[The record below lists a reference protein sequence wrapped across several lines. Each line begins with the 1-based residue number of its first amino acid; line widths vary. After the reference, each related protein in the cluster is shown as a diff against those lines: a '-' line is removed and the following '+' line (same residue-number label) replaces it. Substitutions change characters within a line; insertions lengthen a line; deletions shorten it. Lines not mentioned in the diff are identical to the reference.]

1 MQDPKLQLGEYG
13 LLKRLGE
20 GTFGGSYA
28 VREGR
33 KGQALLKVL
42 PGLPLTDDVEPRLA
56 QLRRDLE
63 VLSLDHPN
71 VVSYRDAGYAEET
84 PQRREGGGLFLV
96 RELVDGPDIYRFS
109 ARAAWATIMEVVV
122 SLLRGLEAL
131 HGRGLLH
138 GNLIANNV
146 IVFGTGPRKSA
157 RLLDAGLALDLAET
171 RSWVGTSHAP
181 EVLAGGPPDRRSDLY
196 DLGVL
201 LFHAAT
207 RSPLFGECEGP
218 AALRIAHLSEAPPT
232 ARSVK
237 RSVPVAMD
245 ELISSLLR
253 KDPAERPPSANAV
266 IRELNRRA
274 NKRFSTETRD
284 NFLGVPLRPRLQ
296 GRGELLREFQADSNP
311 VTILSAEPGAGRTRM
326 LQAFGRC
333 ASSARFVQAATPTL
347 ADALRAACAP
357 PPFGDPDYTDPSDR
371 ANEDEAPPPIVREG
385 PFLARL
391 VPDLLPEV
399 QPAKLLP
406 AGRERQRV
414 LEASLRVLRAHGSER
429 DLWLGID
436 DLQRADS
443 LLLDTLRLLAHD
455 TASADPDQ
463 SDEVPASLA
472 AEAASENSPTWP
484 LQAGPRAG
492 TVRVMATLLPDEVFG
507 HGAETAFRALL
518 GTDGVREVRLENLS
532 AEDQAQAVAAAIG
545 RDTGEARPLSDALGD
560 ADLESVGAAL
570 DLVTELG
577 RAGALPPPDGAW
589 FMDEERV
596 KAALDEPRGC
606 VARQLESV
614 SPEARRLA
622 HALALLRGA
631 GELDHLAALGGRFTV
646 LGAARELERAG
657 LLAPLPSHAM
667 RPEGV
672 PALSEVVLHRGVE
685 PLLTRLELAGAR
697 VQEAVQASLSLED
710 ADALHEVLGR
720 AATSLPEAASHLL
733 RSARPRAGVGRALQA
748 AEEAAQRNE
757 PERMRELLEPAQ
769 RALEG
774 PEPSPGSNSDLELP
788 EALRARLVG
797 DPRALCERLLGDALL
812 GLGRAGQARSCAQRA
827 SSVAR
832 EARDTRGMIEAALL
846 LARASRAL
854 GDAPAAKS
862 AADEAVEVAKGGP
875 WQGGLAL
882 AYLER
887 ARSEAQAGDRQEA
900 LASFEEARG
909 LLAARSDE
917 VGQAGALRDTA
928 ALRLESGD
936 LAGASEDLRVALDL
950 DEEGDRPA
958 EVTEDLL
965 LRARVELAGGNHE
978 AALNTTRRAR
988 ALAGELIDLEA
999 LARALNVEAEVRRA
1013 QGELRQARQL
1023 EETALELWERTGAA
1037 RWSARARLS
1046 LGRIQLQ
1053 SGELSAAE
1061 ANLAQAE
1068 QVFRQLG
1075 DLPLQ
1080 AEVGLALAEA
1090 YLARGEL
1097 GRSRDSIERSLREAE
1112 GGPAATSFG
1121 LRAQLVRLAWLQ
1133 GDLVRCEDSGRQVAD
1148 DAARQGQVK
1157 VESLARVLLGLARLR
1172 RGNLIE
1178 AERELREAY
1187 GLAKERGERS
1197 LMARAH
1203 LALGAVHLVRGEP
1216 SGALGE
1222 VGQARDLAHEIE
1234 DAHLEVESLLALA
1247 RLHVFLG
1254 QLPRAVT
1261 LLEMGDKRAGELG
1274 LSLIRPELQLGLAAA
1289 RLAQARGLAVR
1300 DEDASQLLELATPSL
1315 DAAERALRAGS
1326 RRRLR
1331 ARLDLLLAEK
1341 AQLSGEP
1348 GMAWERAQAA
1358 LEASKIT
1365 GDVLIAGWALRA
1377 LSRARVDQGRYEE
1390 ALVSAERAVSEAED
1404 VREGE
1409 ARAAALLERGLA
1421 RRRLGE
1427 TIQAAQDL
1435 RDAAS
1440 HVRGIWAALP
1450 EDLRVDYVSKPL
1462 AREIIRLAAEVS
1474 QEAEQALETS
1484 GVDAS
1489 AARSAPAP
1497 APAPA
1502 AGTLG
1507 GTSPAT
1513 LSDEGGDSL
1522 ESLRDPL
1529 TDLFNHTFFTA
1540 QLETE
1545 LKRGLRHSR
1554 PLALLKINIDRF
1566 KLVRE
1571 LYGPKAAKEIIREV
1585 AGLLL
1590 RNVRDVDIVARYFG
1604 DEFEVLLPDTEQHG
1618 ALLTSQR
1625 IADAVEAH
1633 RFEFE
1638 DEKIELTLTTGIA
1651 LFPRDAKDKD
1661 ALICRVDEALYNAR
1675 ARGPNQV
1682 FSFGGNDEALAGE
1695 TSREMRELDE
1705 MMLSREGRTILS
1717 MVQRLVNQELDMD
1730 RVIELVTGM
1739 VVEATRGERGF
1750 IMLRGQDGA
1759 FSFRHGRNLDD
1770 KVVGSPEL
1778 KISNNIAA
1786 DVAKTGQAVMVSE
1799 AIEDDRFRDFK
1810 SVMDLGLRSIL
1821 CAPIK
1826 VDDGDILGVIYV
1838 DHNQVARNFTRED
1851 LNFLVAIADKVAI
1864 PLKNSKRLRE
1874 TEDRLALAEARLKS
1888 QASQLQTK
1896 YSYDTIIGRSEAMQD
1911 VFKLLDRIVETN
1923 HSVVIHGESGTGKEL
1938 IARAIH
1944 FNGPRKNKPFV
1955 AENCAA
1961 LSDTLLEAELFG
1973 HVKGAFTGADRDS
1986 KGLFELANGGTLFL
2000 DEIGDMSER
2009 MQKKL
2014 LRVLQEGEIRPVG
2027 GKRVFHVDVR
2037 IVSASNKDLKRMVD
2051 EHKFREDLYY
2061 RLNVIKVSL
2070 PPLRERR
2077 DDVMLLA
2084 QHFFRKHTAAGDERD
2099 LGRETLN
2106 LLMSYDWP
2114 GNVRELENEVNRLV
2128 AMSDNEVT
2136 PDLLSPKIRERTT
2149 TKKTGD
2155 DNFSRFYN
2163 RPLKDVEKEFMREV
2177 IRHTLEETN
2186 WHRTLAA
2193 KVLQVPTSTLFNKMK
2208 KYNIEPGNG

>member
-1 MQDPKLQLGEYG
+1 MQDSKLQLADFGP
-13 LLKRLGE
+13 LKRLGDGSF
-20 GTFGGSYA
+20 GTSYSA
-28 VREGR
+28 KEGR
-33 KGQALLKVL
+33 KGQALLKFL
-42 PGLPLTDDVEPRLA
+42 PGRPISDDAEPRLA
-56 QLRRDLE
+56 QLIRDIAALD
-63 VLSLDHPN
+63 LDHPN
-71 VVSYRDAGYAEET
+71 LVGYREAGYALET
-84 PQRREGGGLFLV
+84 PDRREGGGFYLV
-96 RELVDGPDIYRFS
+96 RDLVEGPDLHRFA

-138 GNLIANNV
+138 GNLVANNV

-157 RLLDAGLALDLAET
+157 RLLDPGLALEVAET
-171 RSWVGTSHAP
+171 RAWRGTSYAP

-207 RSPLFGECEGP
+207 RLPLFGELEDP
-218 AALRIAHLSEAPPT
+218 EAIRAAHLSQEPPA

-245 ELISSLLR
+245 ELIASLLR

-284 NFLGVPLRPRLQ
+284 NLLGAPLRPRLS
-296 GRGELLREFQADSNP
+296 GREELLQTLQGPDAAR
-311 VTILSAEPGAGRTRM
+311 VTILSGEPGLGRTRM

-333 ASSARFVQAATPTL
+333 AAGADYVQAATPSL
-347 ADALRAACAP
+347 AGLLRALASLEGPSPAP
-357 PPFGDPDYTDPSDR
+357 L
-371 ANEDEAPPPIVREG
+371 VREG

-391 VPDLLPEV
+391 VPELLIETQPARLLP
-399 QPAKLLP
+399 PS
-406 AGRERQRV
+406 RERQRV
-414 LEASLRVLRAHGSER
+414 IEAALRVVRGHAAER
-429 DLWLGID
+429 PLWLGVD
-436 DLQRADS
+436 DLQKADP
-443 LLLDTLRLLAHD
+443 LLVEVLRLLARG
-455 TASADPDQ
+455 
-463 SDEVPASLA
+463 
-472 AEAASENSPTWP
+472 AEERGGGSEEGELLPSGALPE
-484 LQAGPRAG
+484 
-492 TVRVMATLLPDEVFG
+492 VRVLATLLPDEIFG
-507 HGAETAFRALL
+507 HGSEASFRALL
-518 GTDGVREVRLENLS
+518 SEPGVAEQRLDDLDP
-532 AEDQAQAVAAAIG
+532 EDTAQVLAAAIG
-545 RDTGEARPLSDALGD
+545 RDAGEARPFADQMIAAELGSIG
-560 ADLESVGAAL
+560 LAL
-570 DLVTELG
+570 DLVHELG
-577 RAGALPPPDGAW
+577 PAGALPPPDGAW

-596 KAALDEPRGC
+596 RGALEEPQRS
-606 VARQLESV
+606 VARQLERL

-622 HALALLRGA
+622 HFLALLGGA
-631 GELDHLAALGGRFTV
+631 GQLEHLGNVLGG
-646 LGAARELERAG
+646 LLPALSAARELERVG
-657 LLAPLPSHAM
+657 LLAPLPSHAVLAEPPDEDEVAA
-667 RPEGV
+667 RVELS
-672 PALSEVVLHRGVE
+672 PAGL
-685 PLLTRLELAGAR
+685 LELAGAR
-697 VQEAVQASLSLED
+697 IQDAIQASLSLEA
-710 ADALHEVLGR
+710 ADALHEELGR
-720 AATSLPEAASHLL
+720 GAPSLRLQAAHLL
-733 RSARPRAGVGRALQA
+733 RSGRARAGVGRALYA
-748 AEEAAQRNE
+748 AEEAAQRND
-757 PERMRELLEPAQ
+757 PEAMCELLEPAQ

-774 PEPSPGSNSDLELP
+774 PGADDLELP
-788 EALRARLVG
+788 EALRARLVS
-797 DPRALCERLLGDALL
+797 DPRALCERLLGDAFLA
-812 GLGRAGQARSCAQRA
+812 LGRAGQARSCAQRA

-832 EARDTRGMIEAALL
+832 EARDARGMIEAALL
-846 LARASRAL
+846 LARASHAL
-854 GDAPAAKS
+854 GDATQAKQAAE
-862 AADEAVEVAKGGP
+862 EALEVARGGP
-875 WQGGLAL
+875 WQRGLAL
-882 AYLER
+882 AFLELAR
-887 ARSEAQAGDRQEA
+887 AEALAGDRQEA

-909 LLAARSDE
+909 LLAARGDE
-917 VGQAGALRDTA
+917 AGQAEVLRDTA
-928 ALRLESGD
+928 ALRIELGD
-936 LAGASEDLRVALDL
+936 PQAAMEDLRAALDL
-950 DEEGDRPA
+950 DEEGDRPG
-958 EVTEDLL
+958 EVTETL
-965 LRARVELAGGNHE
+965 LRRAKAELALGDH
-978 AALNTTRRAR
+978 AAARESAARAGEQARRVLDLEGVAR
-988 ALAGELIDLEA
+988 ALG
-999 LARALNVEAEVRRA
+999 VEAEVCRA
-1013 QGELRQARQL
+1013 EGELGRAREL
-1023 EETALELWERTGAA
+1023 EERALGLWERTGAA
-1037 RWSARARLS
+1037 TWGAKARLS

-1053 SGELSAAE
+1053 SGELAAAE
-1061 ANLAQAE
+1061 ANLAEAA

-1075 DLPLQ
+1075 DIPRQ

-1090 YLARGEL
+1090 YVARGEL
-1097 GRSRDSIERSLREAE
+1097 GRARDSLERSLREAE
-1112 GGPAATSFG
+1112 GGPAAVWFG
-1121 LRAQLVRLAWLQ
+1121 LRVQLVRLAWLQ
-1133 GDLVRCEDSGRQVAD
+1133 GDLVRCEESGRQVAD
-1148 DAARQGQVK
+1148 DAARQGQVQ
-1157 VESLARVLLGLARLR
+1157 VESAARVLLGLARLR
-1172 RGNLIE
+1172 RGNLVE
-1178 AERELREAY
+1178 AERELREAFR
-1187 GLAKERGERS
+1187 LASERGERG

-1203 LALGAVHLVRGEP
+1203 LALAQVHLVRGEP
-1216 SGALGE
+1216 AGALGE
-1222 VGQARDLAHEIE
+1222 VGKARDLAHAVE

-1247 RLHVFLG
+1247 GLHVFLG

-1261 LLEMGDKRAGELG
+1261 LLEMGDQRAASLG
-1274 LSLIRPELQLGLAAA
+1274 LSLLRPELQLGLAAA
-1289 RLAQARGLAVR
+1289 RMAQARGLAVR
-1300 DEDASQLLELATPSL
+1300 DEDPSELLGLAGPPLES
-1315 DAAERALRAGS
+1315 AERALSAGS

-1331 ARLDLLLAEK
+1331 ARLDLLIAERG
-1341 AQLSGEP
+1341 QLSGEP
-1348 GMAWERAQAA
+1348 GAAYERAQTA

-1365 GDVLIAGWALRA
+1365 GDVLLAGWALRA

-1390 ALVSAERAVSEAED
+1390 ALTSAERAVTEAEG
-1404 VREGE
+1404 VRDGE

-1421 RRRLGE
+1421 RRRLGD

-1435 RDAAS
+1435 REAAS

-1462 AREIIRLAAEVS
+1462 VREIIRLAAEVS
-1474 QEAEQALETS
+1474 NEAEQTLEEA
-1484 GVDAS
+1484 GVDPS
-1489 AARSAPAP
+1489 QVRPALP
-1497 APAPA
+1497 AVPLPA

-1507 GTSPAT
+1507 AKVSEPADAAGDT
-1513 LSDEGGDSL
+1513 LD
-1522 ESLRDPL
+1522 SLRDPL

-1554 PLALLKINIDRF
+1554 PLALLKVNIDRF

-1585 AGLLL
+1585 GDLLL

-1604 DEFEVLLPDTEQHG
+1604 DEFEILLPDTDQHG

-1625 IADAVEAH
+1625 IADAVEGH

-1638 DEKIELTLTTGIA
+1638 EEKIELTLTIGAA

-1675 ARGPNQV
+1675 SRGPNQV
-1682 FSFGGNDEALAGE
+1682 FSFGGTDEALTGE
-1695 TSREMRELDE
+1695 TSRELRELDE
-1705 MMLSREGRTILS
+1705 MMLTREGRTILS

-1750 IMLRGQDGA
+1750 IMLRGPTGE

-1786 DVAKTGQAVMVSE
+1786 DVAKSGQAVMVSE

-1826 VDDGDILGVIYV
+1826 DDDEILGVIYV

-1896 YSYDTIIGRSEAMQD
+1896 YSYDSIVGRSEAMQE
-1911 VFKLLDRIVETN
+1911 VFKLLDRIVETS

-1944 FNGPRKNKPFV
+1944 FNGPRKAKPFV

-2014 LRVLQEGEIRPVG
+2014 LRVLQEGEVRPVG

-2037 IVSASNKDLKRMVD
+2037 IVSASNKDLKRLVD

-2061 RLNVIKVSL
+2061 RLNVIKVNL

-2084 QHFFRKHTAAGDERD
+2084 EYFIKKHTAQGDERTLD
-2099 LGRETLN
+2099 RQTLN
-2106 LLMSYDWP
+2106 LLMNYEWP
-2114 GNVRELENEVNRLV
+2114 GNVRELENEINRLV
-2128 AMSDNEVT
+2128 AMSDDLIT
-2136 PDLLSPKIRERTT
+2136 PDVLSPKIREKTQ
-2149 TKKTGD
+2149 TKAASGD
-2155 DNFSRFYN
+2155 NDFARFYN
-2163 RPLKDVEKEFMREV
+2163 RPLKDVEQEFMREI
-2177 IRHTLEETN
+2177 IRYTLEETN
-2186 WHRTLAA
+2186 WHRTMAA

-2208 KYNIEPGNG
+2208 KYNIEPGPNG